1 MAAAGPDAPE
11 DALRYLTDTANGVDW
26 TIAPEPYGILPSPRK
41 PRKNQGAEERALF
54 APSLRR
60 AKERKRNKDPARAAR
75 LASGP
80 LGLWRQGTDAF
91 AAFWRS
97 EANTMASLS
106 VEMFQTAEAKLT
118 RAEAGSTASVTGLWM
133 SIPLS
138 ADPVVGVVLLSGVG
152 TWPPPDGV

>member
-1 MAAAGPDAPE
+1 MVGGASRRSTAGQAAKVGRTTSGAGGLKP
-11 DALRYLTDTANGVDW
+11 
-26 TIAPEPYGILPSPRK
+26 LP
-41 PRKNQGAEERALF
+41 
-54 APSLRR
+54 
-60 AKERKRNKDPARAAR
+60 
-75 LASGP
+75 
-80 LGLWRQGTDAF
+80 
-91 AAFWRS
+91 
-97 EANTMASLS
+97 